1 MGDVERARHH
11 RFFKSMHTNL
21 DLLGEA
27 RRDVLLR
34 GVVCQIQSDL
44 DANFLDNVLPGCWEG
59 LCDTTC
65 GA

>member
-1 MGDVERARHH
+1 
-11 RFFKSMHTNL
+11 MHTNL